1 MLKLRF
7 VHLNQANIEFTG
19 MSDRSKM
26 IKVKKILSIAKT
38 KQIER
43 QNGVEDDGIRIDESM
58 IDLRRAQ
65 EDKIEK
71 TR

>member
-1 MLKLRF
+1 MLKLRL
-7 VHLNQANIEFTG
+7 VHLHKINLEFTG
-19 MSDRSKM
+19 MSDRSRM

-43 QNGVEDDGIRIDESM
+43 QNGVEYDGIRIDESM

>member
-1 MLKLRF
+1 MLKLRV
-7 VHLNQANIEFTG
+7 VHLNKVHIEFTG
-19 MSDRSKM
+19 MSDRSRM

-43 QNGVEDDGIRIDESM
+43 QNGVEYDGIRIDESM